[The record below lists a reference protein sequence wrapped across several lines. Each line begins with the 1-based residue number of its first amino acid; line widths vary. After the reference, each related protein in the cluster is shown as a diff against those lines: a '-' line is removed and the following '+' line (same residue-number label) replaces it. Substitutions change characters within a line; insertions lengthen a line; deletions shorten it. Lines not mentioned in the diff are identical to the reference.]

1 MCVCLFLFLL
11 LFPCPLGTITEV
23 IIKETHSIVV
33 TRVGWQCNFVLNE
46 KNNARRVCLYVGD
59 DFFLFFFFF
68 FFYVFIHRCRH
79 HHRHFLVHT
88 LDESFFTST
97 IQSKIDN
104 NNKTHQIIR
113 NQSDENKW
121 VSITLFSDESQSN
134 AQNKHILVNNS
145 TSVEEDKN

>member
-59 DFFLFFFFF
+59 DFFLFFFF
-68 FFYVFIHRCRH
+68 YVFIHRCRH

-97 IQSKIDN
+97 IQSKIDNN